1 MSDQMM
7 EDTTS
12 KGARLRKQAALRQHL
27 EHMPPGALFNT
38 GMAAIYLG
46 VSTKTMA
53 RMRKVKN
60 LGPPFIEPAVAE
72 GVERTTQPV
81 KYRKSELDIHITKR
95 ISLGGFDFANQ
106 VEPWLVNAHGAIE
119 GSALSLSIEELMES
133 EPLVATL
140 LDAMVEPWASSA
152 AMKPYRDELDAAL
165 RQVMAQVDSNLQT
178 LQMEERTEPA
188 TGKPRRGGL

>member
-7 EDTTS
+7 EDNS
-12 KGARLRKQAALRQHL
+12 KGARLRKDAALREHL
-27 EHMPPGALFNT
+27 EHLPPGSLFNT
-38 GMAAIYLG
+38 SMAAIYLS

-60 LGPPFIEPAVAE
+60 LGPPYIEPAVAE

-81 KYRKSELDIHITKR
+81 KYRKSELDIYLTRR
-95 ISLGGFDFANQ
+95 ISLGGFDFASQ

-119 GSALSLSIEELMES
+119 GSALGLSIEELLES

-140 LDAMVEPWASSA
+140 LDAMVEPWASAA
-152 AMKPYRDELDAAL
+152 AMAPYRNELDAAL

-178 LQMEERTEPA
+178 LQMEERTEQA